1 MYYVYMIRCKDNSIY
16 TGITKD
22 VKRRWEEHLERGEK
36 CAKYTLNHPV
46 EKIEA
51 VWKTQTRILAS
62 KLEYHIKTLKKAE
75 KEKLIQDKELALYLN
90 SKIEVEN
97 YEIATKY

>member
-1 MYYVYMIRCKDNSIY
+1 MYQYLSFHTTKPDINILNRNHEPWFHPTDN
-16 TGITKD
+16 T
-22 VKRRWEEHLERGEK
+22 L
-36 CAKYTLNHPV
+36 KYTTSFDDL
-46 EKIEA
+46 
-51 VWKTQTRILAS
+51 
-62 KLEYHIKTLKKAE
+62 LKKAE

>member
-46 EKIEA
+46 EKIEV

-62 KLEYHIKTLKKAE
+62 KLEYYIKTLKKSE
-75 KEKLIQDKELALYLN
+75 KEELIRHKDLALYLN
-90 SKIEVEN
+90 DKIEVKN
-97 YEIATKY
+97 YEIEIEY